1 MIKKILW
8 TAFWAGYYFGIDRNH
23 YFKKSCYLIDGI
35 IYELLI
41 FCYIY
46 LHHIGFFILKK
57 KKKKNHIW
65 HGGIQLDFNIHML
78 NTCSNWGIIK
88 IKEI

>member
-1 MIKKILW
+1 MDCLLG
-8 TAFWAGYYFGIDRNH
+8 GYYFGIDRNH

-57 KKKKNHIW
+57 KKKKPYLAWWDPI
-65 HGGIQLDFNIHML
+65 GL
-78 NTCSNWGIIK
+78 
-88 IKEI
+88 